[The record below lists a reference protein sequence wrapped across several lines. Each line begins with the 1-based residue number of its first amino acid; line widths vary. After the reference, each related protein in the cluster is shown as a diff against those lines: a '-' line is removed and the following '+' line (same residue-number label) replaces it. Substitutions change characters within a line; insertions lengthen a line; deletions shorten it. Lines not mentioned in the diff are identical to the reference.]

1 MRSLEHDALYML
13 RRLARAPAFALTSVT
28 LLGLAIA
35 TSACVFAV
43 VYCLLWKPLPFP
55 GADRL
60 VNIVPHFIKENWDGL
75 LSFEMLQ
82 EFAQQREFF
91 DRFAGETS
99 GDRVSETGL
108 GIDT

>member
-1 MRSLEHDALYML
+1 MACGRVGPGRPGKAGVPSWSLRPRHCERERGTPMTALEHDALYVL
-13 RRLARAPAFALTSVT
+13 RRLARAPGFALASVT

-60 VNIVPHFIKENWDGL
+60 VNIVQPFLTEDWARL
-75 LSFEMLQ
+75 L
-82 EFAQQREFF
+82 
-91 DRFAGETS
+91 
-99 GDRVSETGL
+99 
-108 GIDT
+108 